1 MSARN
6 SIGVD
11 VGGTKILAGLV
22 DGSGN
27 VVGTA
32 RRPTPPHDPAAVLA
46 VVGEVV
52 RELIDSS
59 KAPVVG
65 VGLGIAAQVEN
76 TRSTVLWAPNL
87 QWSRVEVRA
96 ILEADLGVTVIA
108 ENDAN
113 AAAWGEFVYGA
124 GSEID
129 DLTVVTVGTGIG
141 GGVIVGGTM
150 LRGATGGAAEIG
162 HITVVPGGRQCG
174 CGRLGCWE
182 QYASGTALVRQAREL
197 ATYSQAEAAHLLSL
211 GDGRPEGIQGKHV
224 TDAALAGDP
233 MATEAFRICGE
244 WLGLGL
250 ADLTAV
256 LDPAVF
262 VISGG
267 VSEAGDLLLASARE
281 TLAAQVPGGDL
292 RPVPQIRVASL
303 GNVAGLIGAAD
314 IARRAAL

>member
-1 MSARN
+1 VPVSN
-6 SIGVD
+6 CIGID

-22 DGSGN
+22 DKSGH
-27 VVGTA
+27 VITTA
-32 RRPTPPHDPAAVLA
+32 RRPSSTQDPSAVLA
-46 VVGEVV
+46 DVAEVV
-52 RELIDSS
+52 RELMVESS
-59 KAPVVG
+59 APVIG
-65 VGLGIAAQVEN
+65 VGLGIAGQVEN

-96 ILEADLGVTVIA
+96 ILEAELGVTVIA

-124 GSEID
+124 GADVD
-129 DLTVVTVGTGIG
+129 DITVVTVGTGIG

-174 CGRLGCWE
+174 CGRLGCLE

-197 ATYSQAEAAHLLSL
+197 AAERRHEAALMLSL
-211 GDGRPEGIQGKHV
+211 GDGTPEGIEGKHV
-224 TDAALAGDP
+224 TEAAIAGDP
-233 MATEAFRICGE
+233 VAIEAFRICGE

-256 LDPAVF
+256 LDPAAF

-267 VSEAGDLLLASARE
+267 VSEAGDLLVAPARA
-281 TLAAQVPGGDL
+281 TLAAQMPGGDL
-292 RPVPQIRVASL
+292 RPVPEIRVASL
-303 GNVAGLIGAAD
+303 GNDAGLIGAAD
-314 IARRAAL
+314 IARRSAL